1 MNNQTKSKIT
11 DPNRILTLANVVSLL
26 RALIAVPIIY
36 SMLRPEW
43 WLITLV
49 LIILAIASDAL
60 DGYFARRAHEV
71 THLGK
76 WLDPV
81 ADFIVIISV
90 TYFLVLFDQFPLWF
104 FIFFTIRYLFI
115 ALPAVYLIN
124 HSQFILSSNLSGK
137 WAAGIT
143 ALTIAFH
150 IFPIPSLEI
159 FRITTL
165 WLAFFLLAIS
175 WWFYIRTFMI
185 ELRKL

>member
-1 MNNQTKSKIT
+1 M
-11 DPNRILTLANVVSLL
+11 
-26 RALIAVPIIY
+26 AVPIIY
-36 SMLRPEW
+36 SMLQPEW
-43 WLITLV
+43 WLMTLV
-49 LIILAIASDAL
+49 LIVVAIASDAL

-76 WLDPV
+76 WLDPL

-115 ALPAVYLIN
+115 ALLAVYMIN
-124 HSQFILSSNLSGK
+124 NSKFILSSNIIGK

-150 IFPIPSLEI
+150 IFNVPSLEI
-159 FRITTL
+159 FRITTF
-165 WLAFFLLAIS
+165 WVAFFLLVIS
-175 WWFYIRTFMI
+175 WLFYMRTFII